1 MITALELAQS
11 INIPHDYPWLRKY
24 ATQLGY
30 TIADE
35 ELLSLAHEVPYWDWH
50 QSSES
55 EYHLCCHLY
64 QDGMPVS
71 LPELS
76 DDEPF

>member
-11 INIPHDYPWLRKY
+11 VKIPHEYPWLRKY
-24 ATQLGY
+24 AAQLQY

-35 ELLSLAHEVPYWDWH
+35 ELLSLAYEVPYWDWH
-50 QSSES
+50 QSSEE
-55 EYHLCCHLY
+55 EYHPCCHLY
-64 QDGMPVS
+64 QDGMLAC

-76 DDEPF
+76 EDEPF